1 MLRAQIRALAM
12 TTLACATFMACGDG
26 KKSNS
31 GINTQT
37 LLTQLSEALQT
48 CGVLGAGRLQN
59 QVSELPETDA
69 AQQQCLAGCV
79 SAADCAALSDAFCN
93 NGGSL
98 LACVGACLQPKC
110 GDGTVLSA
118 GQLCDG
124 TSDCADGSDEQGC
137 AATLFECGEGDG
149 TVSIQQR
156 CDGSNDCEGGA
167 DEEGCPTF
175 DCGDDSMVPG
185 AAMRRA
191 TGLPERRRRGGL
203 PRVYVRRFGGRDRPR
218 RGVRRRT
225 GLPGERGRGR
235 LRAVHLPRPRPMMRG
250 PRCGRSSMRIGI
262 FVSALATLGACGEGS
277 KSNAGLGGGEL
288 YTQLAQQLQ
297 TCELLGPGRVEN
309 QISRIPSTDM
319 ARVACVAACMASQTC
334 AQLTQAY
341 CEEDG
346 PLLGC
351 LGDCLGHRC
360 GDGTV
365 LNALVECNGFPDCAD
380 GSDEVGCEGK
390 TFTCGDGDTIRAD
403 GRCNGFPECEDRSDE
418 ADCPEFNCAGTDQII
433 EQRLVC
439 NGFPECTDG
448 SDEVECDYF
457 ECGTLNVFPPQMCN
471 GYPDCLDGSDE
482 TGCAQFQCP

>member
-59 QVSELPETDA
+59 QVSALPETDA

-175 DCGDDSMVPG
+175 DCGDDSMV
-185 AAMRRA
+185 AEALRCD
-191 TGLPERRRRGGL
+191 GLP
-203 PRVYVRRFGGRDRPR
+203 D
-218 RGVRRRT
+218 
-225 GLPGERGRGR
+225 
-235 LRAVHLPRPRPMMRG
+235 
-250 PRCGRSSMRIGI
+250 CQN
-262 FVSALATLGACGEGS
+262 GA
-277 KSNAGLGGGEL
+277 
-288 YTQLAQQLQ
+288 
-297 TCELLGPGRVEN
+297 
-309 QISRIPSTDM
+309 
-319 ARVACVAACMASQTC
+319 
-334 AQLTQAY
+334 
-341 CEEDG
+341 
-346 PLLGC
+346 
-351 LGDCLGHRC
+351 
-360 GDGTV
+360 
-365 LNALVECNGFPDCAD
+365 
-380 GSDEVGCEGK
+380 DEVGCPG
-390 TFTCGDGDTIRAD
+390 FTCTSDSAVVIALDEVCDGVQ
-403 GRCNGFPECEDRSDE
+403 
-418 ADCPEFNCAGTDQII
+418 DCPES
-433 EQRLVC
+433 E
-439 NGFPECTDG
+439 
-448 SDEVECDYF
+448 DED
-457 ECGTLNVFPPQMCN
+457 
-471 GYPDCLDGSDE
+471 
-482 TGCAQFQCP
+482 GCAQFTCPARDR